1 LAAGVSQA
9 VAGWLILLAAFAT
22 AGLGLVLRAVLGRRP
37 DARTL
42 RRVYRR
48 FRGTRI
54 ARLVFGPVP
63 DADLDPDD
71 LDQVILMPSIVVACG
86 LFLVALFLLGYET
99 IT

>member
-1 LAAGVSQA
+1 VSQA

-22 AGLGLVLRAVLGRRP
+22 AGSGVLLRAVLGRRP

-42 RRVYRR
+42 RRAYRR
-48 FRGTRI
+48 LRGTRI

-63 DADLDPDD
+63 DVDLDPDD

-86 LFLVALFLLGYET
+86 LFLVALFLLGYQT